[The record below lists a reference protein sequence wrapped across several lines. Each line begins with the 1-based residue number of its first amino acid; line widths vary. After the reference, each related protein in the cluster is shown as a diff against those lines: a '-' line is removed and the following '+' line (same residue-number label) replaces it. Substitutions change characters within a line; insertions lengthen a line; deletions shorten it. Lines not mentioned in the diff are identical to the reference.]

1 MALVIRLITIG
12 GVLLVTMIP
21 VPGLADSNGSCSA
34 TGSIAGCL
42 GDRNGTIDVSGEV
55 RRRGRQGQQSRPHAP
70 TAIASEAAATA
81 AYCADAAANAN
92 ATTTVAASAEIVP
105 ICGFVPLRGSAAPPS
120 PGAGRNH
127 RWGRSRRRLR
137 RSWLRSHSRR
147 RRRSTLRSLLPRKLL
162 PWAHGDGFAALADP
176 VDGPLR

>member
-1 MALVIRLITIG
+1 MHNRRLEMNRAVRGVRGMALVIRLITIG

-42 GDRNGTIDVSGEV
+42 GDRDGTIDVSGEV

-92 ATTTVAASAEIVP
+92 ATTTAAASAET
-105 ICGFVPLRGSAAPPS
+105 
-120 PGAGRNH
+120 
-127 RWGRSRRRLR
+127 RSEEHTSELQ
-137 RSWLRSHSRR
+137 S
-147 RRRSTLRSLLPRKLL
+147 
-162 PWAHGDGFAALADP
+162 
-176 VDGPLR
+176 